1 MKLEVKPLE
10 KVSFTVKETAKIM
23 STGTDTV
30 YALINSGELRCM
42 LLPTKL
48 IPGFEIER
56 FMRKAIE
63 ENINYSDILKKSKTA
78 AY

>member
-1 MKLEVKPLE
+1 MKIGVKPLD
-10 KVSFTVKETAKIM
+10 KYSFSVKETAEIL
-23 STGTDTV
+23 STGKDTV

-42 LLPTKL
+42 KLPTKS

-56 FMRKAIE
+56 FMRKTIE
-63 ENINYSDILKKSKTA
+63 ENIDYSDILKKKTA